1 MTRPLQCLTSLVV
14 LALVPG
20 QSAHC
25 AVVKQSSAPGSKIPL
40 YDESERSIN
49 GYCGITQLFVDKT
62 EYEKH
67 CEEKSTSKWPCFK
80 SSVDA
85 SLQYVTIEPWL
96 EPLDMP
102 KEIVLMDKTASAF
115 TLSDPS
121 VAFTITYSTEVSLR
135 YYDYDDKTGCYKIHL
150 HGTDKWRIFVSDGNG
165 DDRDIDTQHYTD
177 TGKQLCSKWIT
188 IGIKDKYYL
197 EMHDSDNRGI

>member
-14 LALVPG
+14 LALVLG

-25 AVVKQSSAPGSKIPL
+25 AVVKKSSAPGSQTPL
-40 YDESERSIN
+40 YDEDQKSID
-49 GYCGITQLFVDKT
+49 GHCYVTRLFADKT

-80 SSVDA
+80 SSDSA
-85 SLQYVTIEPWL
+85 SLKYTTIEPWL
-96 EPLDMP
+96 EPFDMS
-102 KEIVLMDKTASAF
+102 KEIVLMDNTASAF

-121 VAFTITYSTEVSLR
+121 VAFTITYPSGVSLR

-150 HGTDKWRIFVSDGNG
+150 HTVVDLRIFVSGGNG
-165 DDRDIDTQHYTD
+165 DDRDIDTKHHTD

-188 IGIKDKYYL
+188 IDIVD
-197 EMHDSDNRGI
+197 DI